1 MKQQIHTED
10 FQQLIIEN
18 AYPERFYSEEG
29 ITERIIVINESFG
42 KSSLKEIFFDGVYIS
57 VGALNIFKPT
67 ILHTKA
73 DFETV
78 AMHFCIEGS
87 SHSRLQGSSK
97 NFTTFGA
104 NQHNL
109 IYMPYYEGK
118 LELPEYADM
127 KMLEINLTLEFFQ
140 RIASEDFPVFKS
152 FFENIRS
159 KSHGILGKHNRT
171 ITPRMQW
178 LIKEIVEC
186 KQKGYLKRLFL
197 EAKILELFMLQVE
210 MFEEPQ
216 LQKQAFLK
224 KKDVDKIV
232 HAQHII
238 LANINTPY
246 TLLEL
251 SRQVGINDFKL
262 KRGFKEVFGN
272 TVFGYI
278 HQIRMERAKE
288 KLLQGEMNISE
299 VADYTGYKNRTHF
312 SAAFKK
318 TFGFSPTELINC
330 KGGIS

>member
-1 MKQQIHTED
+1 
-10 FQQLIIEN
+10 
-18 AYPERFYSEEG
+18 
-29 ITERIIVINESFG
+29 
-42 KSSLKEIFFDGVYIS
+42 
-57 VGALNIFKPT
+57 
-67 ILHTKA
+67 
-73 DFETV
+73 
-78 AMHFCIEGS
+78 
-87 SHSRLQGSSK
+87 
-97 NFTTFGA
+97 
-104 NQHNL
+104 
-109 IYMPYYEGK
+109 MPYYEGK

-140 RIASEDFPVFKS
+140 RIASEEFPVFKS

-216 LQKQAFLK
+216 LQKQAFIK

-246 TLLEL
+246 SLLEL

-318 TFGFSPTELINC
+318 TFGFSPTGLINC